1 MATEFEHLRAAEH
14 RAEAVRAAAHARE
27 AARQRGVAWS
37 GLGPGPF
44 RRRSPAE
51 INTAAQAM
59 AAALDSWRASRRGR
73 LNAALARVQALAR
86 AAHAAAD
93 QAQAALAR
101 DADAP
106 CPLAELTAHASALLA
121 AAREAMAADSR

>member
-1 MATEFEHLRAAEH
+1 MTAEFERLRAVES

-27 AARQRGVAWS
+27 AARQRGVSWS

-44 RRRSPAE
+44 RRRSPGE

-59 AAALDSWRASRRGR
+59 ASALEAWRASRRGR

-86 AAHAAAD
+86 AAHAAAE

-101 DADAP
+101 DADGP
-106 CPLAELTAHASALLA
+106 CPLADLAAHATALLA